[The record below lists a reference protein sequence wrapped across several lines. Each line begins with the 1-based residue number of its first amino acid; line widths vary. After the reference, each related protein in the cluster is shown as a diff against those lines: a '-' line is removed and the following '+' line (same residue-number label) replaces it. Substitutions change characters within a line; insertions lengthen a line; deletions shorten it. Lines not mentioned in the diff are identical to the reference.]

1 MELNLVKIETE
12 KCILSEKTFDVF
24 TKKEYPTSSEI
35 PPYPLL
41 VVENKDNYHLL
52 YGIQE
57 FKQWKN
63 KHNNLMAYVLPKDLK
78 FQTLFDEVINY
89 HIRHHDLNHF
99 EISNTI
105 NMLRNKNFS
114 ETDIT
119 NRFCRTLDIAPTK
132 NMVRDYLSLQKI
144 NNRVVI
150 FLINKDASLKQW
162 LIFPELDDQT
172 QSFLAK
178 IIAKLQPSLS
188 SLTQLAKNILEIAKR
203 DNKETKQVIK
213 ELKLKE
219 NIKNY
224 SKQLALQ
231 KLREIVRNS
240 RYPVLE
246 KYKKNKSDK
255 IKSLNLPK
263 SIKIV
268 PDKTMETKNFRIQI
282 SIESK
287 QDIGESIKYLI
298 ENSNTIKNLLDIL

>member
-1 MELNLVKIETE
+1 MELKLAKIKTD
-12 KCILSEKTFDVF
+12 KCILSEKTFYVF
-24 TKKEYPTSSEI
+24 TKKEYNSFSEI

-41 VVENKDNYHLL
+41 VEENEENYILI
-52 YGIQE
+52 YGLQE
-57 FKQWKN
+57 FKHWRTHHK
-63 KHNNLMAYVLPKDLK
+63 KIIAYVLPENLK
-78 FQTLFDEVINY
+78 FEDLFDKVINY

-105 NMLRNKNFS
+105 NMLRNKNFP

-144 NNRVVI
+144 NNRVVT
-150 FLINKDASLKQW
+150 FLVNKDAALKQW
-162 LIFPELDDQT
+162 LIFPKIDG
-172 QSFLAK
+172 QSQKFLAK
-178 IIAKLQPSLS
+178 IIDELQPSLS
-188 SLTQLAKNILEIAKR
+188 SLTQLSKNIVEIAKR
-203 DNKETKQVIK
+203 ENKETKQVIK

-246 KYKKNKSDK
+246 KYKENISDK

-287 QDIGESIKYLI
+287 QDIEESI
-298 ENSNTIKNLLDIL
+298 